1 MQGEKV
7 FVSGGW
13 AFVHPDSSM
22 DVVAAEGVP
31 VADIGELLGRT
42 GPNFA
47 GCWWMMGHWALRP
60 LQCRGGRERALIRH
74 ARNV

>member
-1 MQGEKV
+1 VQGEKF

-31 VADIGELLGRT
+31 VADIDQDKVRTLLAEQNARA
-42 GPNFA
+42 NDA
-47 GCWWMMGHWALRP
+47 
-60 LQCRGGRERALIRH
+60 REEYDRAVAMIGQEVYNEMSAAH
-74 ARNV
+74 